1 MSEGT
6 YTKNEV
12 AQVLGLNEKE
22 FNNFIY
28 SDLFLPIKE
37 IYSFTELL
45 LLKELKKVYDKKR
58 LSKKIAIIS
67 IIISSII
74 SVIVTTWVFFVSFG
88 ESLFTSYNNFVESS
102 ILIPLFGENFVLFLM
117 RKFGSLGFLIIFSF
131 IWLFPL
137 MFILSIIHTAIEDI
151 AVRLNLKKR
160 RQRHLKDT
168 KIS

>member
-45 LLKELKKVYDKKR
+45 LLKELKKVYDKKK
-58 LSKKIAIIS
+58 LPKKIAIIS
-67 IIISSII
+67 IIISSVI
-74 SVIVTTWVFFVSFG
+74 SVIVTTWVFFVSYG
-88 ESLFTSYNNFVESS
+88 ESLFISYNNFVESS
-102 ILIPLFGENFVLFLM
+102 ILIPLFGENSGLFLL
-117 RKFGSLGFLIIFSF
+117 RKLGKLGLIIFSI
-131 IWLFPL
+131 IWLIPL
-137 MFILSIIHTAIEDI
+137 MFILSIVHTAIEDI
-151 AVRLNLKKR
+151 AVRLNLKKED
-160 RQRHLKDT
+160 KDT
-168 KIS
+168 

>member
-74 SVIVTTWVFFVSFG
+74 SVIVTTWVFFVSLG

-102 ILIPLFGENFVLFLM
+102 ILIPLFGENSGLFLL
-117 RKFGSLGFLIIFSF
+117 RKFGGLGLIIFSI
-131 IWLFPL
+131 IWLTPL
-137 MFILSIIHTAIEDI
+137 MFILSIVHTVIEDI
-151 AVRLNLKKR
+151 ALRLNLKKED
-160 RQRHLKDT
+160 KDT
-168 KIS
+168 

>member
-45 LLKELKKVYDKKR
+45 LLKELKKVYDKKK
-58 LSKKIAIIS
+58 LPKKIAIIS
-67 IIISSII
+67 IIISSVI
-74 SVIVTTWVFFVSFG
+74 SVIVTTWVFFVSYG
-88 ESLFTSYNNFVESS
+88 ESLFISYNNFVESS
-102 ILIPLFGENFVLFLM
+102 ILIPLFGENFVRFLF
-117 RKFGSLGFLIIFSF
+117 RTFGSKLGAMIFAF

-137 MFILSIIHTAIEDI
+137 MIISSIIHSIIEEI
-151 AVRLNLKKR
+151 ITVRQKLKKED
-160 RQRHLKDT
+160 KDT
-168 KIS
+168 

>member
-74 SVIVTTWVFFVSFG
+74 SVIVTTWVFFVSLG

-102 ILIPLFGENFVLFLM
+102 ILIPLFGENFGLFLL
-117 RKFGSLGFLIIFSF
+117 RKFGKLGVYIFSI

-137 MFILSIIHTAIEDI
+137 IFILSIVHTVIEDI
-151 AVRLNLKKR
+151 AVRLNLKKED
-160 RQRHLKDT
+160 KDT
-168 KIS
+168 

>member
-45 LLKELKKVYDKKR
+45 LLKELKKVYDNKK
-58 LSKKIAIIS
+58 LPKKIAIIS
-67 IIISSII
+67 IIISSVI
-74 SVIVTTWVFFVSFG
+74 SVIVTTWVFFVSYG
-88 ESLFTSYNNFVESS
+88 ESLFISYNNFVESS
-102 ILIPLFGENFVLFLM
+102 ILIPLFGENFVRFLF
-117 RKFGSLGFLIIFSF
+117 RTFGSKLGVMIFAF

-137 MFILSIIHTAIEDI
+137 MIISSIIHSIIEEKI
-151 AVRLNLKKR
+151 TVRQKLKKED
-160 RQRHLKDT
+160 KDT
-168 KIS
+168 

>member
-102 ILIPLFGENFVLFLM
+102 ILIPLFGENSVLFLM
-117 RKFGSLGFLIIFSF
+117 RKFGSLGLIIFSF

-151 AVRLNLKKR
+151 AVRLNLKKED
-160 RQRHLKDT
+160 KDT
-168 KIS
+168 

>member
-88 ESLFTSYNNFVESS
+88 ESLFTSYNNFVESL
-102 ILIPLFGENFVLFLM
+102 ILIPLFGENFVFFLL
-117 RKFGSLGFLIIFSF
+117 RKFGKWGAYIFLI

-137 MFILSIIHTAIEDI
+137 MFILSIVHSAIEDI
-151 AVRLNLKKR
+151 AVRLNLKKED
-160 RQRHLKDT
+160 KDT
-168 KIS
+168 